1 MPVNN
6 SPQIRNPITR
16 YLQHVL
22 LMAFVILMA
31 AVQPGM
37 SESLEQK
44 VQQAL
49 DIYAQAQESTNKEE
63 RMEKFRQAQRLF
75 AYASDQ
81 GVKTPALYTNIGTSA
96 LQAEN
101 LGDAVLAFRRALALD
116 PDHPQALKNLQQSR
130 TLLPKWLPRPTEEG
144 LLDSFFSWHKSM
156 AAGERAGF
164 AALFFLLS
172 AVGFAVSIR
181 WRLVLVRNL
190 SFLPLLLWLVLLGSY
205 IVEINAKSG
214 REAVIT
220 VNDTVARVSD
230 SVNSPQRFSQPLPA
244 GAEVQVLEVRG
255 DWARV
260 SLSNGRDAWVGIRSL
275 TYVANS

>member
-214 REAVIT
+214 RGAVIT

>member
-16 YLQHVL
+16 NLQHVL

-31 AVQPGM
+31 AIQPGM

-181 WRLVLVRNL
+181 WRSMLARNL

-275 TYVANS
+275 TYVANW

>member
-6 SPQIRNPITR
+6 SPQIRNPIKR

>member
-1 MPVNN
+1 MPVNS
-6 SPQIRNPITR
+6 SPQIHNPITR

-22 LMAFVILMA
+22 LMVFVILMA
-31 AVQPGM
+31 AIQPGM

-101 LGDAVLAFRRALALD
+101 LGDAVLAFRRALTLD

-181 WRLVLVRNL
+181 WRSMLARNL

>member
-6 SPQIRNPITR
+6 SPQIRNPIKR

-22 LMAFVILMA
+22 LMAFVILTA
-31 AVQPGM
+31 SVQPGM

>member
-1 MPVNN
+1 
-6 SPQIRNPITR
+6 
-16 YLQHVL
+16 
-22 LMAFVILMA
+22 
-31 AVQPGM
+31 M
-37 SESLEQK
+37 SESLEEK

-49 DIYAQAQESTNKEE
+49 DIYAQAQESTNREE
-63 RMEKFRQAQRLF
+63 RMEKFRQAKRLF

-156 AAGERAGF
+156 STGERAGL
-164 AALFFLLS
+164 ASLFFLLS
-172 AVGFAVSIR
+172 AIGFAVSIR
-181 WRLVLVRNL
+181 WRSMLARNL
-190 SFLPLLLWLVLLGSY
+190 SFLPLLLWLVFLGSY
-205 IVEINAKSG
+205 ALEVNSKSG

-244 GAEVQVLEVRG
+244 GAEVKVLEVRG

-260 SLSNGRDAWVGIRSL
+260 SLPNGRDAWVGIRSL

>member
-1 MPVNN
+1 MLVNN
-6 SPQIRNPITR
+6 SPQIRNPTTQ
-16 YLQHVL
+16 YLQHAM

-31 AVQPGM
+31 EIQPGM
-37 SESLEQK
+37 SESLAGK

-49 DIYAQAQESTNKEE
+49 KIYAQAQESTNREE

-75 AYASDQ
+75 AYISDQ

-101 LGDAVLAFRRALALD
+101 LGDAVLAFRRALVLD

-130 TLLPKWLPRPTEEG
+130 MLLPKWVPRPTEEG

-156 AAGERAGF
+156 STGERAGL

-172 AVGFAVSIR
+172 AVGFSVSIR
-181 WRLVLVRNL
+181 WRLVLARNL

-205 IVEINAKSG
+205 AVEINAKSG
-214 REAVIT
+214 QEAVIT

-244 GAEVQVLEVRG
+244 GAEVQVIEVRG

-260 SLSNGRDAWVGIRSL
+260 NLSNGRDAWVGIRSL

>member
-16 YLQHVL
+16 NLQHVL

-31 AVQPGM
+31 AIQRGM

>member
-16 YLQHVL
+16 NLQHVL

-31 AVQPGM
+31 AIQPGM

-275 TYVANS
+275 TYVANW

>member
-75 AYASDQ
+75 AYASNQ

-214 REAVIT
+214 RGAVIT

>member
-6 SPQIRNPITR
+6 SPQILNPIKR

-75 AYASDQ
+75 AYASNQ

-214 REAVIT
+214 RGAVIT

>member
-16 YLQHVL
+16 NLQHVL

-31 AVQPGM
+31 AIQPGM

-75 AYASDQ
+75 AYASNQ

>member
-49 DIYAQAQESTNKEE
+49 DIYAQAQETTNKEE

-275 TYVANS
+275 IYVANS

>member
-16 YLQHVL
+16 NLQHVL

-75 AYASDQ
+75 AYASNQ

>member
-22 LMAFVILMA
+22 LMAFVILMVA
-31 AVQPGM
+31 IQPGM

-214 REAVIT
+214 RGAVIT

>member
-6 SPQIRNPITR
+6 SPQIHNPITR

-22 LMAFVILMA
+22 LMAFVILMVA
-31 AVQPGM
+31 IQPGM

-75 AYASDQ
+75 AYASNQ